1 MKKIIEKLKNA
12 GINPENSAIL
22 CVDCQNGFTLRCPD
36 ELPVNGTDEK
46 WIESVNEFLL
56 EAKNNNYL
64 IVASKDDHPE
74 IHVSFDIWPPHCIK
88 GTYGNELFIKNYD
101 FVVKKG
107 TTENTDSYSAFYEDF
122 KTKKENELEH
132 IFNEHRI
139 KKLAILGLAG
149 DVCVLETIKTALERG
164 FDIIV
169 LEDFIKSVNE
179 KSMKEIL
186 ELENLSSKVKFI

>member
-74 IHVSFDIWPPHCIK
+74 NHVSFDIWPPHCIK
-88 GTYGNELFIKNYD
+88 GTYG
-101 FVVKKG
+101 
-107 TTENTDSYSAFYEDF
+107 
-122 KTKKENELEH
+122 
-132 IFNEHRI
+132 

-169 LEDFIKSVNE
+169 LEDFIKSVNG

-186 ELENLSSKVKFI
+186 KLENLSSKVKFI